1 MCSPLLCSATLNSS
15 ISKFDKLIYSN
26 PWLNP
31 FSSTLLESFSPSW
44 DPLPAKSL
52 HFCGAL
58 VMSLKNSKA
67 PFLPL
72 KPFFSTQ
79 SSSNTRAVDDLI
91 DDFSYETLRRQ
102 VMTRNERKGRNQ
114 VRIFFSK
121 SNQIAFRLK
130 MGHKI
135 KQIRETLNA
144 INDDKNQFSFSGRL
158 IDSRCDGFRERRE
171 TGSYIPQEEVIGRND
186 DKDKVLDLLLNNSNT
201 TEYVVVACWNRR
213 IRKDCPCSIC
223 LQP

>member
-1 MCSPLLCSATLNSS
+1 M
-15 ISKFDKLIYSN
+15 
-26 PWLNP
+26 
-31 FSSTLLESFSPSW
+31 
-44 DPLPAKSL
+44 
-52 HFCGAL
+52 
-58 VMSLKNSKA
+58 
-67 PFLPL
+67 
-72 KPFFSTQ
+72 
-79 SSSNTRAVDDLI
+79 DDLI

-201 TEYVVVACWNRR
+201 TEDVVVACWNRR